1 MRKLLMP
8 AIVAV
13 SIGAIGAFMI
23 WVFVPLGAWRRVLS
37 DRMLWSL
44 MLYFLAIIVTFF
56 LYVCTTTF
64 VRIEAKRKEKLSALW
79 LYLQWVLISGAIGLF
94 TGGLYTP
101 GADSNY
107 TSGAA
112 HKAANALTV
121 FAIFSVAGLIGT
133 AVGLGKLEKAKVAA
147 LKPDQVGEEME
158 LMK

>member
-44 MLYFLAIIVTFF
+44 MLYFLAIIGAFF
-56 LYVCTTTF
+56 LYVCTITF

-94 TGGLYTP
+94 AGGLYTP
-101 GADSNY
+101 GGTTKMNY
-107 TSGAA
+107 
-112 HKAANALTV
+112 
-121 FAIFSVAGLIGT
+121 GT
-133 AVGLGKLEKAKVAA
+133 TRRI
-147 LKPDQVGEEME
+147 Q
-158 LMK
+158 